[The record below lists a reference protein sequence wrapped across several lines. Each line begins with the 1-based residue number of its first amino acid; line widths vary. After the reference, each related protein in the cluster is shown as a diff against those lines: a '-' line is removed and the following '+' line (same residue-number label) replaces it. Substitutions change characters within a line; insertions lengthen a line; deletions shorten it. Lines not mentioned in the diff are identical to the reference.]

1 MTQTTERRESL
12 IARIGIGNIL
22 AGLAYLTSVVICIA
36 PIVMQ

>member
-12 IARIGIGNIL
+12 IARIGNIL
-22 AGLAYLTSVVICIA
+22 AGLAYLTSVAICIA